1 MKKLLYGLIIFLSL
15 SVCGAEDF
23 YLLNSPQADTFEG
36 VEKQGVYQDAETD
49 ELNSISNLW
58 NTYFGDEASDP
69 ENTQSFPLS
78 TRLQPSPTGESPSW
92 RMSPNFSFGDEASDP
107 KSLEFYN
114 ELLDPT
120 FLHISPNKQQIF
132 PPEKPHKCDW
142 ESCNYAAARKNAL
155 TEHKKAHPREKLYKC
170 DWPGC
175 NYAAARKGA
184 LTTHMRTHTGE
195 KPYKCDWPSCN
206 YAATQKSNLTKH
218 KKAHTREKPYQ
229 WNWQSCN
236 YAAAQKGALAE
247 PTRTNSRE
255 RVPSNALLMMLS
267 NSLESPPD
275 KRQRL

>member
-1 MKKLLYGLIIFLSL
+1 MLLFFSL

-23 YLLNSPQADTFEG
+23 YLLNPPQADTFEG

-142 ESCNYAAARKNAL
+142 ESCNYAAARK
-155 TEHKKAHPREKLYKC
+155 
-170 DWPGC
+170 
-175 NYAAARKGA
+175 GA

-195 KPYKCDWPSCN
+195 KPYKCDWPGCN

>member
-1 MKKLLYGLIIFLSL
+1 MKKLLNYMLLFFSL

-23 YLLNSPQADTFEG
+23 YLLNPPQADTFEG

-49 ELNSISNLW
+49 KLNSISNLW

-69 ENTQSFPLS
+69 
-78 TRLQPSPTGESPSW
+78 
-92 RMSPNFSFGDEASDP
+92 
-107 KSLEFYN
+107 KSLESYN

-120 FLHISPNKQQIF
+120 FLHISPNRQQIF

-195 KPYKCDWPSCN
+195 KPYKCDWPGCN